1 MPNGNHRE
9 QFLIQPDVS
18 SSDMIAVINAD
29 FAVKIRNNI
38 LAFAQFMSKLPN
50 LLKVTALE
58 CRYDRKLTIEY
69 RSDRPMAS
77 LEGIPI
83 ATD

>member
-38 LAFAQFMSKLPN
+38 LAFA
-50 LLKVTALE
+50 
-58 CRYDRKLTIEY
+58 
-69 RSDRPMAS
+69 
-77 LEGIPI
+77 
-83 ATD
+83 